1 MTTKLPAKLTKLVT
15 TTNTKISKL
24 TSYGER
30 EVTANYPGN
39 ILEWSNSLKGWKIGS
54 RVKPGK
60 YQLDA
65 NEIIIEAN
73 ESDIETTKSHLIV
86 FPLYKKSY
94 EGKRGN

>member
-1 MTTKLPAKLTKLVT
+1 MATKLSSKLTKMVT

-30 EVTANYPGN
+30 GITVNFPGN

-73 ESDIETTKSHLIV
+73 ESDIETIKNHLDIL
-86 FPLYKKSY
+86 PLYKKSY
-94 EGKRGN
+94 EGRGGK